1 MVCKTCSSNSG
12 ISVIVPDPLWKS
24 PASKVAFSSC
34 NSSPAIGKVPRQ
46 ILNPLY
52 SGGLWL
58 AVIATAASTDKS
70 TVARY
75 KTPVVVIPRSITS
88 APASVIPCKKASCNS
103 GPDSRISR
111 ATAIDLAST

>member
-12 ISVIVPDPLWKS
+12 ISVIVPDPLWNS
-24 PASKVAFSSC
+24 PASNVAFSSC

-58 AVIATAASTDKS
+58 AVIATAASTERS

-88 APASVIPCKKASCNS
+88 APASVIPCKKA
-103 GPDSRISR
+103 
-111 ATAIDLAST
+111 